1 MGSSTRYTAPQHI
14 LIRAVMSTRRHCA
27 RPEHNRLEKTGSWPQ
42 GASRSHQPG
51 QVRPPPRGLVRCERW
66 QEVQEDQGSPLFP
79 LGKAESP
86 PCPQQCWRQ
95 QLHLRLL
102 VVYHPAS
109 CSYLRIK
116 SKVFTWEFPGG
127 PVVRTPHSHC

>member
-1 MGSSTRYTAPQHI
+1 MLDLSIIGWRRQAPGLKELPGHTSQARFALHPEGWCG
-14 LIRAVMSTRRHCA
+14 VSGGRRC
-27 RPEHNRLEKTGSWPQ
+27 RRT
-42 GASRSHQPG
+42 
-51 QVRPPPRGLVRCERW
+51 
-66 QEVQEDQGSPLFP
+66 QEGQGSPLFP
-79 LGKAESP
+79 LGKAKSP